1 MREVTRLLSGVSSD
15 KFWTTI
21 ENLVATSEA
30 VIDRPRGSR
39 HPKVSEAIYPC
50 DYGYLKGT
58 VAADGEGIDIWLGSI
73 RPPTVTGLVCT
84 FDQSKRDAEIKLLLG
99 CTHDEETA
107 ILAFLNKGGMSGVLV
122 WRPDAATHRP
132 DPRQR

>member
-1 MREVTRLLSGVSSD
+1 VREVTRLLSGVSSD

-39 HPKVSEAIYPC
+39 HPKVREAIYPC

-58 VAADGEGIDIWLGSI
+58 VAADGEGIDIWLGSTKRPRYGRPGI
-73 RPPTVTGLVCT
+73 RRLRRRGRRLHGCRETDRDLRLPSPPLART
-84 FDQSKRDAEIKLLLG
+84 R
-99 CTHDEETA
+99 ET
-107 ILAFLNKGGMSGVLV
+107 S
-122 WRPDAATHRP
+122 WWH
-132 DPRQR
+132 